1 MITTFTLA
9 TSHLFLSFDISCYKL
24 SCAHAHISIF
34 FSFFLLSICLWPHHT
49 SCYFFEWMNECVFLS
64 VKGLGGE
71 QSTWNVVVLP
81 SFLGPPLLR
90 RAKCCCGWPS
100 VCRCTNGMLSL
111 SALLLVQLFNYKI
124 ASYTRFL
131 HLWVK
136 RCVYFNLLQKAF
148 GVNLTIYFSVLFR
161 NIFCLRDVICSFL
174 IWKTH

>member
-1 MITTFTLA
+1 MYVSEIIHDHNLRTCNKPSLLVFWIT
-9 TSHLFLSFDISCYKL
+9 CYKL
-24 SCAHAHISIF
+24 SRAHARIF
-34 FSFFLLSICLWPHHT
+34 FFLLSTFYQSMATHT
-49 SCYFFEWMNECVFLS
+49 SCYFFEWMNECVVCLS

-100 VCRCTNGMLSL
+100 VCRCTNGVLSL

-124 ASYTRFL
+124 PSYTRFL

-136 RCVYFNLLQKAF
+136 LVSIL
-148 GVNLTIYFSVLFR
+148 
-161 NIFCLRDVICSFL
+161 ICCRKHLAL
-174 IWKTH
+174 I